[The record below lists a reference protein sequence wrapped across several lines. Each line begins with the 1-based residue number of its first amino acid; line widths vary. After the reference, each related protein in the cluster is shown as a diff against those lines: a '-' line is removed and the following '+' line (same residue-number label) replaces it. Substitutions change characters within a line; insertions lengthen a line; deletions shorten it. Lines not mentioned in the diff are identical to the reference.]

1 MGADQHATDLVE
13 IRTGWEPVTL
23 AIGFAIC
30 GAAVF
35 ACLHTN
41 FDNTIVVVAAAFGG
55 TLAASFGG
63 LVALWFGAELSR
75 RWSWLFGLSL
85 GWCVTL
91 PLLLGGFPIWLA
103 LVVGL
108 TAGLVLG
115 ALLVRRLAG
124 FARRARVPSVAG
136 AYLGPLMAAV
146 GVFLLLGDAEG
157 AGLLL
162 VIAVP
167 LAIPYGAVVGALLRA
182 ER

>member
-1 MGADQHATDLVE
+1 MGADQRATDLVE

-35 ACLHTN
+35 GRLHTN
-41 FDNTIVVVAAAFGG
+41 FDNTIVVAAAFGG

-75 RWSWLFGLSL
+75 RWSWLFGLPL

-91 PLLLGGFPIWLA
+91 PLLLGGFPTWLA

-124 FARRARVPSVAG
+124 FARRARGPSFAG
-136 AYLGPLMAAV
+136 AYLGPLVAAV

-157 AGLLL
+157 TGLLL

-167 LAIPYGAVVGALLRA
+167 LAVPYGAVVGALLGA